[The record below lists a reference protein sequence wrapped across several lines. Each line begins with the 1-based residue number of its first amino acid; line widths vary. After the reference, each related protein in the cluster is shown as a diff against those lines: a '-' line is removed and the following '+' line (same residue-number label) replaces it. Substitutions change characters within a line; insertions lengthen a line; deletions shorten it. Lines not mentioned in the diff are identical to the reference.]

1 MEDLIRQRDELK
13 RQLAILND
21 QIKQEEI
28 KITLTNKILSK
39 IKQLENIL
47 AGEVLMKIHYSPE
60 ENELMITEY
69 FEKEY
74 ADFKE
79 YDPKY
84 ERILHYR
91 KPKDLTSI
99 VDNLDTAIH
108 NHNMIKNKLKI
119 SSLLSTK
126 SVYAFN
132 FKNFALDNA
141 MEIEYKEEIS
151 TSLDEPF
158 SVTIYSKVNFNE
170 NNTVDLAITSTISY
184 YQDIEKEY
192 DKNINDIDF
201 HVVYNEY
208 ADNPLTTET
217 FTCFIKNVEIKN
229 IHDTLQKIK
238 QITFDNAHLVKL
250 SRL

>member
-1 MEDLIRQRDELK
+1 MEDLIKERDELK
-13 RQLAILND
+13 RRLTILND

-28 KITLTNKILSK
+28 KIVLTNKILSK
-39 IKQLENIL
+39 IKQLEDIL
-47 AGEVLMKIHYSPE
+47 ADDVLVKIHYSPE

-79 YDPKY
+79 YDPDY

-91 KPKDLTSI
+91 KPKDLTTI

-126 SVYAFN
+126 GTYTFN
-132 FKNFALDNA
+132 FKNFVLDNA

-151 TSLDEPF
+151 TSFDEPF
-158 SVTIYSKVNFNE
+158 GVTVHSKVNFNKD
-170 NNTVDLAITSTISY
+170 NTVDLSITSTISY
-184 YQDIEKEY
+184 YHVIEKEY
-192 DKNINDIDF
+192 DKNINNMDF

-208 ADNPLTTET
+208 SDNLLTTET
-217 FTCFIKNVEIKN
+217 FTCFVNNIEIKN

-238 QITFDNAHLVKL
+238 QITFDNTHLVKL

>member
-39 IKQLENIL
+39 IKQLEDIL
-47 AGEVLMKIHYSPE
+47 AGEVLMKIHYSSE
-60 ENELMITEY
+60 KNELMITEY

-74 ADFKE
+74 INFKE
-79 YDPKY
+79 YDPDY
-84 ERILHYR
+84 ERILHYI
-91 KPKDLTSI
+91 KPKDLTSV
-99 VDNLDTAIH
+99 VDNLDAAIH
-108 NHNMIKNKLKI
+108 NHNIIKNKLKI
-119 SSLLSTK
+119 SSLLPTQGP
-126 SVYAFN
+126 YAFN
-132 FKNFALDNA
+132 FKNFVRDNA

-151 TSLDEPF
+151 TALDEPF
-158 SVTIYSKVNFNE
+158 GVTVYSKVNFNKD
-170 NNTVDLAITSTISY
+170 NTVDLAITSTISY

-192 DKNINDIDF
+192 NKNINDIDF

-208 ADNPLTTET
+208 GDNPLTTET
-217 FTCFIKNVEIKN
+217 FTCSVSNVEIKN
-229 IHDTLQKIK
+229 IHDTLQNIK
-238 QITFDNAHLVKL
+238 QIIFNNAHLVKL

>member
-1 MEDLIRQRDELK
+1 MEDLIKQRDELK

-21 QIKQEEI
+21 QIKQEET
-28 KITLTNKILSK
+28 KIVLTNKILSK
-39 IKQLENIL
+39 VKQLEDIFANDVL
-47 AGEVLMKIHYSPE
+47 AKVHYSPE

-79 YDPKY
+79 YDPDY
-84 ERILHYR
+84 ERILHYI
-91 KPKDLTSI
+91 KPKDRTSI
-99 VDNLDTAIH
+99 IDNLDTAIH
-108 NHNMIKNKLKI
+108 NQDIIKNKLKI
-119 SSLLSTK
+119 SRLLPTQGS
-126 SVYAFN
+126 YAFN
-132 FKNFALDNA
+132 FKNFVRDNA

-158 SVTIYSKVNFNE
+158 DVTIDSKVNFNKD
-170 NNTVDLAITSTISY
+170 NTVDLRITSTISY
-184 YQDIEKEY
+184 YHDIEKEY
-192 DKNINDIDF
+192 NKNINDMDF
-201 HVVYNEY
+201 YVVYNEY

-217 FTCFIKNVEIKN
+217 FTCFINNVEIKN

-238 QITFDNAHLVKL
+238 QMTFDNAHLVKL

>member
-1 MEDLIRQRDELK
+1 MEDLIKQRDELK

-39 IKQLENIL
+39 IKQLEDIL
-47 AGEVLMKIHYSPE
+47 AGEVLMKIHYPPE

-79 YDPKY
+79 YDPDY

-108 NHNMIKNKLKI
+108 NHNMIKNKIKI

-126 SVYAFN
+126 SAYAFN
-132 FKNFALDNA
+132 FKNFVLDNA

-158 SVTIYSKVNFNE
+158 GVTIYSKVNFNKD
-170 NNTVDLAITSTISY
+170 NTVDLTITSTISY

-208 ADNPLTTET
+208 GDNPLTTET
-217 FTCFIKNVEIKN
+217 FTCSVSNVEIKN

-238 QITFDNAHLVKL
+238 QVTFDNAHLVKL

>member
-13 RQLAILND
+13 KQLAILND

-28 KITLTNKILSK
+28 KISLTSKILSK
-39 IKQLENIL
+39 IKQLEDIL

-79 YDPKY
+79 YNPEY

-126 SVYAFN
+126 SAYAFN
-132 FKNFALDNA
+132 FKNFVLDNA

-158 SVTIYSKVNFNE
+158 SVTVYSKVSFNKD
-170 NNTVDLAITSTISY
+170 NTVNLVITSTISY
-184 YQDIEKEY
+184 YHDIEKEY
-192 DKNINDIDF
+192 DRNINDIDF

-208 ADNPLTTET
+208 VDNPLTTET
-217 FTCFIKNVEIKN
+217 FTCSVSNVEIKN
-229 IHDTLQKIK
+229 IHDTLQNIK
-238 QITFDNAHLVKL
+238 QITFNNAHLVKL

>member
-1 MEDLIRQRDELK
+1 MEDLIKQRNELK
-13 RQLAILND
+13 KQLAILND

-39 IKQLENIL
+39 IKQLEDII
-47 AGEVLMKIHYSPE
+47 AGDVLMKIHYSPE

-79 YDPKY
+79 YNPEY
-84 ERILHYR
+84 ERVLHYR

-99 VDNLDTAIH
+99 IDNLDTAIH
-108 NHNMIKNKLKI
+108 NHNMIKNKLKM
-119 SSLLSTK
+119 SKLLSTK
-126 SVYAFN
+126 SAYAFN
-132 FKNFALDNA
+132 FKNFILDNT

-151 TSLDEPF
+151 TSFDEPF
-158 SVTIYSKVNFNE
+158 GITVYSKVNFNKDD
-170 NNTVDLAITSTISY
+170 TVNLAITSTISY
-184 YQDIEKEY
+184 YHDIEKEY

-201 HVVYNEY
+201 HITYNEY
-208 ADNPLTTET
+208 ADNPLTTEA
-217 FTCFIKNVEIKN
+217 FTCFVNNVEIKN